1 MNIALDEIRSRGWD
15 WGIGVGGS
23 GQNFG
28 GAAGRVPGDAR
39 PGVATREGTTLVPI
53 TTSRLPTQRL
63 VEPRARGAGAQQARR
78 CVGIACFSNFQHSTA
93 PHQASPLLPFAHFLT
108 NPSDRRPPSKLHHDV
123 AFSFFPPS
131 ARSRVRFLSSSLLE
145 LCKFPKRRT
154 SSPPPSLVTW
164 SNCDHARAAAST
176 SLHARQTRP
185 RRYKHVRAF
194 HTDGARTSQEQHALA
209 LTRDERDHGHLDF
222 FPSSLALRCTRP
234 HGRRFTPPHLT
245 CTSFSLG
252 IPTKRVKPL

>member
-131 ARSRVRFLSSSLLE
+131 ARSR
-145 LCKFPKRRT
+145 
-154 SSPPPSLVTW
+154 
-164 SNCDHARAAAST
+164 
-176 SLHARQTRP
+176 TRP

-234 HGRRFTPPHLT
+234 HGRRALPA
-245 CTSFSLG
+245 G
-252 IPTKRVKPL
+252 RVRSSAS